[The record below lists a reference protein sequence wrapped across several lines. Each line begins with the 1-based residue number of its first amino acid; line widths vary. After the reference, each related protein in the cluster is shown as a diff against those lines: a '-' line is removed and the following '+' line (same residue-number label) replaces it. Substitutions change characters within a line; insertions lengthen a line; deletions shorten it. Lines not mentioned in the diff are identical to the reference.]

1 MFSQSKWWLVF
12 FMMFKLLSRTSYLVL
27 YIDVFIITLYFDLLI
42 WWFYARHVICVNI
55 LYTSYINISPNIFI
69 IITFYININVGIL
82 KRIRQKCLYVFPLVY
97 ISCFLYIYN
106 SEIIVVI
113 RDGDHTYMRVRVF
126 DETQQDNL
134 TIPNRHAC
142 TYYIPSGLQA

>member
-1 MFSQSKWWLVF
+1 MYSLLHYISIYLYDD
-12 FMMFKLLSRTSYLVL
+12 FMLGIFYVLIFCILRISIYLQ
-27 YIDVFIITLYFDLLI
+27 I
-42 WWFYARHVICVNI
+42 
-55 LYTSYINISPNIFI
+55 IFI